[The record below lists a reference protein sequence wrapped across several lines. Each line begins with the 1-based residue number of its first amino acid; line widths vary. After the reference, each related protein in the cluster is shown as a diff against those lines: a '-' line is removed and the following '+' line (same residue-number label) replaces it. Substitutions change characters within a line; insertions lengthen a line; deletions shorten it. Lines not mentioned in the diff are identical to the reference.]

1 MRVAVDMFA
10 GLLVGWVMLMVMRGD
25 VLRGSSDSS
34 EYDNYNKIT
43 NEMLMSVLC
52 VMGD

>member
-1 MRVAVDMFA
+1 MFA
-10 GLLVGWVMLMVMRGD
+10 VLLEGWVKVKVMMAD
-25 VLRGSSDSS
+25 VLRSSSDSS